1 MRVLLL
7 MLYIAFA
14 LSNANASSAPQ
25 YRKDVSDAD
34 LDVIMMVRP
43 GVPKGWLPD
52 NFSDLAYPWPE
63 NYIKELKQ
71 PYNSYGF
78 LRNSAALIALSK
90 DTKNKKI
97 VNQQAE
103 FLSFSAEQ
111 YTVRKDGCVYITNDF
126 RWPYLWGYFEK
137 DFRGAFMNNVTAY
150 AYVNLYHATE
160 NSHYLTKAREL
171 LRSTLDC
178 GNTEASLS
186 STDDTGFFW
195 LNEYVFQN
203 NEEYDKLYDAL
214 GYEKDSKGWR
224 KARIYNGH
232 IHALLAFIKYRNATG
247 STEFD
252 AAIDASIETMRH
264 YLPIQIYEKKYFSY
278 DVTYPMYPDYGQRRA
293 AHLAEGLCK
302 ITTND
307 DLCATAKNM
316 RTFYDEQIQPND
328 DVVYKKAHSRARK
341 AVKNAL

>member
-1 MRVLLL
+1 
-7 MLYIAFA
+7 MLATNGVQASTVVEYSKDIAD
-14 LSNANASSAPQ
+14 PE
-25 YRKDVSDAD
+25 
-34 LDVIMMVRP
+34 LDIIMTVRP
-43 GVPKGWLPD
+43 AMPKGWFPA

-63 NYIKELKQ
+63 KYTEELKQ
-71 PYNSYGF
+71 PYNSFKF
-78 LRNSAALIALSK
+78 LQNSAALIVLSQ
-90 DTKNKKI
+90 DHANKKI
-97 VNQQAE
+97 VDQQAA

-111 YTVRKDGCVYITNDF
+111 YTVRKDGCVFITNDF

-150 AYVNLYHATE
+150 AYINLFHATE
-160 NSHYLTKAREL
+160 NRDYLVKAREL
-171 LRSTLDC
+171 LRSTVDC
-178 GNTEASLS
+178 GKSEASLS
-186 STDDTGFFW
+186 STDDKGFFW

-252 AAIDASIETMRH
+252 AAIDESIETMRH
-264 YLPIQIYEKKYFSY
+264 YLPMQIYEKKYFSY

-302 ITTND
+302 ITRND

-328 DVVYKKAHSRARK
+328 DVVYKKAHSKARK